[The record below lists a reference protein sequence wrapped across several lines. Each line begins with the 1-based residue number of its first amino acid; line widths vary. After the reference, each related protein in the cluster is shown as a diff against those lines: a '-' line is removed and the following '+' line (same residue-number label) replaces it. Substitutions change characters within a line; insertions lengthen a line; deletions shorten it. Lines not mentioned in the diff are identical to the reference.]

1 MAQKGLWNLAR
12 EKTLQDGGA
21 LPKEEEHTVREYKA
35 MYEDNFLSTLLV
47 EGRCG
52 MQGRA
57 TK

>member
-1 MAQKGLWNLAR
+1 M
-12 EKTLQDGGA
+12 LQDGGA